1 MTTQVDQGHNP
12 ALQEKYY
19 EQIKLLP
26 RNPSKKPNRE
36 QNWWISVS
44 PYFPTLKKV
53 LENN

>member
-36 QNWWISVS
+36 QNDGFQFHLI
-44 PYFPTLKKV
+44 FL
-53 LENN
+53 L